1 MPPDQAFAPLT
12 TCGRLEMNGTQLLAA
27 GTRDAYGRPAPVSPR
42 RAGPC
47 RRWIPATGRGHRPRD
62 SPAPRPQLG
71 AATRKPA
78 CAGLLGAQYPNGGA
92 AGSRKRSAPR
102 NEAQSTTVCPQ
113 PHAYRPAPKTSS
125 GSRPEPSDV
134 EKSVHGLVSA
144 VLAAGGN
151 SFPPDLR
158 DDTRTALVATH
169 EAPPG
174 TRPVDVVE
182 FAAAAGGGTEIDSE
196 RVRGLAWFS
205 RSWLDRLGLD
215 ATKCAII
222 RVRGESMEPALPDG
236 CSIMFD
242 RSRQDRREH
251 GIYVVRTNGGLIVKR
266 AVKSG
271 RGWEL
276 VSENPA
282 VAPEPWP
289 ADAEV
294 VGEVVWVAQTLVGP
308 RRR

>member
-1 MPPDQAFAPLT
+1 MELEALIEPRRNGIYLSRMKSAHAGFVAAIRERLDARKLSARAAASQAGLPERSVQGVLEGHVPSIDRAAEICHALGLEFYVGPAR
-12 TCGRLEMNGTQLLAA
+12 GRGRGGGELAA
-27 GTRDAYGRPAPVSPR
+27 PR
-42 RAGPC
+42 GGQPENQ
-47 RRWIPATGRGHRPRD
+47 RG
-62 SPAPRPQLG
+62 L
-71 AATRKPA
+71 
-78 CAGLLGAQYPNGGA
+78 
-92 AGSRKRSAPR
+92 
-102 NEAQSTTVCPQ
+102 
-113 PHAYRPAPKTSS
+113 
-125 GSRPEPSDV
+125 SDV

-151 SFPPDLR
+151 PFPPNLR
-158 DDTRTALVATH
+158 DETLTALVATH

-289 ADAEV
+289 AEAEV